1 MRRFSLGVGIS
12 SCALVV
18 CDVGSAVREAPSFSN
33 PSEKMLTVVMSGST
47 IAFNGAKV
55 KLGEPMAS
63 WKKAVPG
70 VPRCTDAMK
79 SPVICT
85 WDEIGL
91 EVGTDDTLKNVKFAN
106 IFLTV
111 PERDTDPLPPSP
123 DGSPASPSTVTLS
136 PRHPFVG
143 RIQLDGI
150 DIGSKTSFSR
160 LRASIA
166 KDRNVRCGSRNCS
179 SPHGTFGEGA
189 KIFFELDGVR
199 ETDTISSIG
208 LSKVNAYK

>member
-1 MRRFSLGVGIS
+1 MRRLSLDVGILT
-12 SCALVV
+12 CALVV
-18 CDVGSAVREAPSFSN
+18 CDVGSAVRAAPSSSN
-33 PSEKMLTVVMSGST
+33 PSGNKLIVVMSGST

-55 KLGEPMAS
+55 QLGQSIAS
-63 WKKAVPG
+63 WKNAVPG

-79 SPVICT
+79 SPVMCT

-91 EVGTDDTLKNVKFAN
+91 EVGTDDSLKNVKFAN

-111 PERDTDPLPPSP
+111 PEVDTDPLPPSP

-136 PRHPFVG
+136 PQRPFTG
-143 RIQLDGI
+143 RLQLDGI

-166 KDRNVRCGSRNCS
+166 KDRNVRCGSRDCS
-179 SPHGTFGEGA
+179 SPHGRFGEGA

-199 ETDTISSIG
+199 ETDTITSIG
-208 LSKVNAYK
+208 LSKVNGYK